1 MKNNLKILF
10 IQFGVLAFGSLICE
24 YFFNIPKWLGF
35 VISGLMFF
43 LVFFIIQIKSAQ
55 NNKEKEVS
63 SDGIAGARMCG
74 IFISAILQA
83 FILGIYIYQIVNIV
97 MVIIGIILL
106 TIERKKMGSFFF
118 ENRWENKF
126 WYIYLGW
133 NFIICGV
140 FSIFACLDI
149 APCTEFEGT
158 YRIVGIIVWFLI
170 IMSTLPPNTLLA
182 RFATNNFKMYEER
195 YRD

>member
-1 MKNNLKILF
+1 MLHIVYQLRPAMKQNLLSVNIDISTKLVYKRETYKMKRNLKILF
-10 IQFGVLAFGSLICE
+10 IQFGVLAFGSLFCE

-35 VISGLMFF
+35 AISGLMFF
-43 LVFFIIQIKSAQ
+43 LVFFIIQIKGTQ

-126 WYIYLGW
+126 WYIYRLEFYYLW
-133 NFIICGV
+133 CV
-140 FSIFACLDI
+140 FYFCVFRY
-149 APCTEFEGT
+149 CTM
-158 YRIVGIIVWFLI
+158 YR
-170 IMSTLPPNTLLA
+170 T
-182 RFATNNFKMYEER
+182 
-195 YRD
+195 